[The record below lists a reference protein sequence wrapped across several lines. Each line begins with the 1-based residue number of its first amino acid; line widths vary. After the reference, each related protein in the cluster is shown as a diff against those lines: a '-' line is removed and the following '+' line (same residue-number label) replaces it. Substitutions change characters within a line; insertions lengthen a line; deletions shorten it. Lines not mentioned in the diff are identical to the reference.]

1 MHVLRRDSHSEDLFT
16 AVGATPEMAY
26 EEDPLDD
33 VFGSDTEPHHQEVAG
48 IEARETHPSDMRR
61 LQTEHST
68 AGYRE
73 GITAA
78 KAQSIQVGFDE
89 GFSLGGTI
97 GLRAGQLLGYL
108 EGIAGALRA
117 SSNGSGDDP
126 NPNPNPASALLTK
139 AQTELA
145 AETIFGEQFWNP
157 DGTWN
162 YEIAST
168 TGGQH
173 GDNFIF
179 EDVAN
184 AHPAIV
190 KWTKMVGDLLNQH
203 NINEAILD
211 VAEDTP
217 QNVGPVRKEIKVDQ
231 QSREVLDW

>member
-16 AVGATPEMAY
+16 AVGSTPEMAY
-26 EEDPLDD
+26 VEDPLDD
-33 VFGSDTEPHHQEVAG
+33 VFGSDTEPPHEEVAG
-48 IEARETHPSDMRR
+48 AEPRETHPSDMRR

-68 AGYRE
+68 AGYRD

-97 GLRAGQLLGYL
+97 GLKAGQLLGYL

-117 SSNGSGDDP
+117 SSNGSTGDEP
-126 NPNPNPASALLTK
+126 NHEPASALLAR

-145 AETIFGEQFWNP
+145 AETVFGEQFWNS

-162 YEIAST
+162 YEIASNT
-168 TGGQH
+168 SEQH
-173 GDNFIF
+173 DDNIIF

-184 AHPAIV
+184 AHPAIT
-190 KWTKMVGDLLNQH
+190 KWTRIVGDLLDQH
-203 NINEAILD
+203 SINKTLLD
-211 VAEDTP
+211 VTEETP
-217 QNVGPVRKEIKVDQ
+217 QNNGPARKEIKVDQ

>member
-1 MHVLRRDSHSEDLFT
+1 MHVLRRESHSEDLFT
-16 AVGATPEMAY
+16 AVGSTPEMAY
-26 EEDPLDD
+26 AEDPLDD
-33 VFGSDTEPHHQEVAG
+33 VFGSDSEPHHDEVAG
-48 IEARETHPSDMRR
+48 AEARETHPSDMRR

-89 GFSLGGTI
+89 GFSLGATI
-97 GLRAGQLLGYL
+97 GLKAGQLLGYL

-117 SSNGSGDDP
+117 SSNGSGGDP
-126 NPNPNPASALLTK
+126 NHSPASALYAK

-145 AETIFGEQFWNP
+145 AEAIFGEQFWNP

-162 YEIAST
+162 YEIAPGA
-168 TGGQH
+168 TGEQH
-173 GDNFIF
+173 SDSIMF

-184 AHPAIV
+184 AHPAIT
-190 KWTKMVGDLLNQH
+190 KWTKVVGDLLDQH
-203 NINEAILD
+203 NIDRAVLD
-211 VAEDTP
+211 LAEGTP
-217 QNVGPVRKEIKVDQ
+217 QNSGPVRKEIKVDQ

>member
-1 MHVLRRDSHSEDLFT
+1 
-16 AVGATPEMAY
+16 MAY
-26 EEDPLDD
+26 VDDPLDD
-33 VFGSDTEPHHQEVAG
+33 VFGSDTEPHHEEVAG
-48 IEARETHPSDMRR
+48 AEPRETHPSDMRR

-68 AGYRE
+68 AGYRD

-97 GLRAGQLLGYL
+97 GLKAGQLLGYL

-117 SSNGSGDDP
+117 SSNGNTGDDP
-126 NPNPNPASALLTK
+126 NHEPASALLAR

-145 AETIFGEQFWNP
+145 AETVFGEQFWNS

-162 YEIAST
+162 YEIASNT
-168 TGGQH
+168 SEQDREQD
-173 GDNFIF
+173 GDIIIF

-184 AHPAIV
+184 AHPAIA
-190 KWTKMVGDLLNQH
+190 KWTRIVDDLLDQH
-203 NINEAILD
+203 SINKALLD
-211 VAEDTP
+211 VTEETP
-217 QNVGPVRKEIKVDQ
+217 QNNGPVRKEIKVDQ